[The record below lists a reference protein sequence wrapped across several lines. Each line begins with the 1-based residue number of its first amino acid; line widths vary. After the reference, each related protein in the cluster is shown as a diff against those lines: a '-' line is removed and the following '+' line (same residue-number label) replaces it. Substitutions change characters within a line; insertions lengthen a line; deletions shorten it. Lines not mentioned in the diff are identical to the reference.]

1 MRIISGKFKGRRI
14 KISKGLPIRP
24 TTDIAKESLFNI
36 ISNRINLNGLKV
48 LDLFSG
54 SGMMGL
60 EFISRGSRVIFV
72 DLSEENDEK
81 TMSYSAELFDQI
93 ASKF

>member
-36 ISNRINLNGLKV
+36 KPSSCFEG
-48 LDLFSG
+48 DLLYSVFS
-54 SGMMGL
+54 SQF
-60 EFISRGSRVIFV
+60 EFLI
-72 DLSEENDEK
+72 
-81 TMSYSAELFDQI
+81 
-93 ASKF
+93 